1 MLDVRGSGTLEPL
14 SIRKGRSHRH
24 RPCIEFSV
32 FDDDDGHKR
41 GQTSRPDVGTEIQTN
56 CHFEARVYY
65 CNYLLGF
72 YPCGLFKWIILS
84 PYNLSVQLPS
94 YIILP
99 GNIIRIVH
107 KDFLH
112 SQISSSTS
120 RRSTTDEPNKCT
132 EHGAI
137 QKAVYSA
144 LWVQL
149 ALVVCYAPLCTVN
162 IVIAHTKKYSFLLFV
177 IYKVAIILLCFNSTL
192 NPFLY
197 CWKISEVRQA
207 VKQTIREALC

>member
-1 MLDVRGSGTLEPL
+1 MLQIGCPRFRNTEAFVSTDLTLPTSQALYCTVSYPL
-14 SIRKGRSHRH
+14 SIRKGRSLHH
-24 RPCIEFSV
+24 KLCIDFSV

-72 YPCGLFKWIILS
+72 YPCRLFKWIFLS
-84 PYNLSVQLPS
+84 PYNLYVQLPS

-112 SQISSSTS
+112 SQISPSTS
-120 RRSTTDEPNKCT
+120 TRSTTAEPNKCT

-137 QKAVYSA
+137 QKGSIQCTVGAVSISCLLCTNVYSDN
-144 LWVQL
+144 
-149 ALVVCYAPLCTVN
+149 CDR
-162 IVIAHTKKYSFLLFV
+162 
-177 IYKVAIILLCFNSTL
+177 
-192 NPFLY
+192 LY
-197 CWKISEVRQA
+197 
-207 VKQTIREALC
+207 

>member
-14 SIRKGRSHRH
+14 SIRKGRRRHH
-24 RPCIEFSV
+24 RPCIEFDV

-41 GQTSRPDVGTEIQTN
+41 GQTSRPDVGTEIQAN
-56 CHFEARVYY
+56 CNFEAHVYY

-72 YPCGLFKWIILS
+72 YPCRLFKWIFLS
-84 PYNLSVQLPS
+84 PYNLYVQLPS

-120 RRSTTDEPNKCT
+120 TRSTTAEPNKCT

-137 QKAVYSA
+137 QKGSIQCTVGAVSISC
-144 LWVQL
+144 L
-149 ALVVCYAPLCTVN
+149 LCTN
-162 IVIAHTKKYSFLLFV
+162 MYSEHCDRS
-177 IYKVAIILLCFNSTL
+177 YQ
-192 NPFLY
+192 
-197 CWKISEVRQA
+197 KIFISPSRHM
-207 VKQTIREALC
+207 

>member
-1 MLDVRGSGTLEPL
+1 MLDVRGSRTLEPL
-14 SIRKGRSHRH
+14 SIRKGRRLHH
-24 RPCIEFSV
+24 KLFIDFSV

-41 GQTSRPDVGTEIQTN
+41 GQTSRPVVGAEIQTN
-56 CHFEARVYY
+56 CNFEAHVYY

-72 YPCGLFKWIILS
+72 YSCRLFKCNFLS
-84 PYNLSVQLPS
+84 PYNLFVQLPS

-120 RRSTTDEPNKCT
+120 RRSTTAEPNKCT

-137 QKAVYSA
+137 QKGSIQCTVGTVSISCLLCTNVYSD
-144 LWVQL
+144 
-149 ALVVCYAPLCTVN
+149 N
-162 IVIAHTKKYSFLLFV
+162 FDR
-177 IYKVAIILLCFNSTL
+177 
-192 NPFLY
+192 LY
-197 CWKISEVRQA
+197 
-207 VKQTIREALC
+207 

>member
-14 SIRKGRSHRH
+14 SIRKGRSRHH

-32 FDDDDGHKR
+32 FDYDDGHKR
-41 GQTSRPDVGTEIQTN
+41 GQTSRSDVGTEIQTN

-72 YPCGLFKWIILS
+72 YPCRFFKWIILS
-84 PYNLSVQLPS
+84 PYNLYVQLHS

-112 SQISSSTS
+112 SQILSSTS
-120 RRSTTDEPNKCT
+120 RRSTTGEPNKCT

-137 QKAVYSA
+137 QKGSKQCTVGAVSISC
-144 LWVQL
+144 L
-149 ALVVCYAPLCTVN
+149 LCTN
-162 IVIAHTKKYSFLLFV
+162 MYSEHRDRS
-177 IYKVAIILLCFNSTL
+177 YQ
-192 NPFLY
+192 
-197 CWKISEVRQA
+197 KIFTSPSRHM
-207 VKQTIREALC
+207 

>member
-14 SIRKGRSHRH
+14 SIRKERSRHH

-56 CHFEARVYY
+56 RHFEARVYY

-72 YPCGLFKWIILS
+72 YPCRLFKWIFLS
-84 PYNLSVQLPS
+84 PYNLYVQLPS

-99 GNIIRIVH
+99 DNITRIVH

-112 SQISSSTS
+112 SQISPSTS
-120 RRSTTDEPNKCT
+120 RRSTTDEPNKRT

-137 QKAVYSA
+137 QKGNKQCTVG
-144 LWVQL
+144 
-149 ALVVCYAPLCTVN
+149 VVSISCLLCTN
-162 IVIAHTKKYSFLLFV
+162 MYSEH
-177 IYKVAIILLCFNSTL
+177 YDRS
-192 NPFLY
+192 Y
-197 CWKISEVRQA
+197 QKIFISPSRHM
-207 VKQTIREALC
+207 